1 MNRIILLSFLVG
13 YSIISTAQELDG
25 FTVSLKQTER
35 EIEQQFL
42 ETVNFDS
49 FKEHLKIITSKPH
62 VSGNKA
68 NEVVRDY
75 LSKVMRTAGLDVE
88 LYPYDIYMSKEPGNS
103 IVELVTP
110 VRQPL
115 NQQEYILSEDP
126 FSKDS
131 TLWKGWNA
139 YSGSGD
145 VTAEVVYANYG
156 TIADFEK
163 LKELGVETK
172 GKIILARYG
181 GNFRGF
187 KAKFAEASGAAGL
200 IIFTDPKDAG
210 FARGLTFPEG
220 PYYSESTIQRGSVL
234 TADFTGDP
242 LTPFE
247 PALPLDGK
255 RKVKR
260 LNPEMSQLHHIPVL
274 PIGYGAA
281 QEILEKMKGDPVP
294 SSWQGGL
301 PFTYRITGGEELTVH
316 LMVNQKREFTRVN
329 NVIGTIKG
337 SEYPDEWVIL
347 GCHYDAWGFGA
358 TDPNSGTAMLLSLS
372 ETLGK
377 LVKAGKGPKRSI
389 LIAHWDAEEH
399 GVIGSS
405 EWVEQMQEQ
414 LKAKA
419 VAYLNF
425 DAGVSGKHFG
435 ASAAPTLKKLIMESA
450 KIVDYPYSDKT
461 LYDQWA
467 EEKEEP
473 SIGNLGGGS
482 DHIAFYMYAGV
493 PSLSAESGGPT
504 VYHSNYDDF
513 YYYSKY
519 VDPEF
524 KMGPTIE
531 QLAGIMSLRLANA
544 TTIPYD
550 VERYATDLTVH
561 FKNAE
566 DKIKAYDVAFQ
577 GFDKSK
583 KAILTLGEKATVLQ
597 EKLDILLKNDELS
610 KSKIK
615 EINQQL
621 IALEKSF
628 LDKKGMYFG
637 SWYRSLYAANDPFS
651 GYASWILPG
660 LEYEIS
666 QESSNRLDEW
676 DERYS
681 TAILNLSSKMDT
693 LFNNL

>member
-255 RKVKR
+255 KKVKR

-294 SSWQGGL
+294 STWQGGL
-301 PFTYRITGGEELTVH
+301 PFTYRITGGEELTIH

-544 TTIPYD
+544 TTIPYN
-550 VERYATDLTVH
+550 VERYATDLTIH

-583 KAILTLGEKATVLQ
+583 KAIITLGEKATVLQ

-681 TAILNLSSKMDT
+681 TAILNLSSKMDI
-693 LFNNL
+693 LFNSL

>member
-25 FTVSLKQTER
+25 FTVSLKQTEH

-255 RKVKR
+255 KKVKR

-294 SSWQGGL
+294 STWQGGL
-301 PFTYRITGGEELTVH
+301 PFTYRITGGEELTIH

-550 VERYATDLTVH
+550 VERYATDLTIH

-583 KAILTLGEKATVLQ
+583 KAIITLGEKATVLQ

-681 TAILNLSSKMDT
+681 TAILNLSSKMDI
-693 LFNNL
+693 LFNSL

>member
-25 FTVSLKQTER
+25 FTVSLKQTEH

-49 FKEHLKIITSKPH
+49 FKEHLKMITSKPH

-172 GKIILARYG
+172 GKIILTRYG

-255 RKVKR
+255 KKVKR

-294 SSWQGGL
+294 STWQGGL

-550 VERYATDLTVH
+550 VERYATDLTIH

-583 KAILTLGEKATVLQ
+583 KAIITLGEKATVLQ

-666 QESSNRLDEW
+666 QESSDRLDEW

-681 TAILNLSSKMDT
+681 TAILNLSSKMDI
-693 LFNNL
+693 LFNSL